1 MLGKLLVLMLAPFA
15 FGTGAYVFAGLLDPM
30 AVDLGVSVP
39 LVGQLQSAF
48 AIAAAVGGPVL
59 ALLTNR
65 YDRRALLIVIL
76 LGLATANAASAL
88 ATIFPTLLVARVAA
102 GLVGALTLPVALAI
116 GVTLVAPEK
125 RPVAIA
131 TVFSGTALA
140 FLIGIPL
147 GSFVG
152 GAFGWPASFWLA
164 AALAAFAALA
174 VAVAI
179 PTIGQ
184 LPAPPEGALQA
195 ATRPP
200 AIGLLTVTFM
210 SFFAT
215 FTSVAFI
222 GPLIT
227 ALTALQGGDV
237 GLMQLFVGVGGLLG
251 LALGAR
257 LAGGFGLRAL
267 TPLMIVVLV
276 TQLLFTVGL
285 LQSLTPAAGMIL
297 TALIITAG
305 AGAVFGLSPI
315 IQAALAEIAGP
326 AATVAFALNGSV
338 VFLGQGFGA
347 LLGGW
352 VIAESSL
359 TWTGA
364 GGALVALASLLV
376 TQRLRSFQFVLRRQ
390 PTQATT
396 T

>member
-1 MLGKLLVLMLAPFA
+1 MLAKLLVLMLAPFA
-15 FGTGAYVFAGLLDPM
+15 FGTGAYVFVGLLDPM
-30 AVDLGVSVP
+30 AVDLEVSVP

-59 ALLTNR
+59 AVLTNR
-65 YDRRALLIVIL
+65 YDRRALLIVVL
-76 LGLATANAASAL
+76 LGLSIANAASAL
-88 ATIFPTLLVARVAA
+88 AGTFPTLMIARVAA
-102 GLVGALTLPVALAI
+102 GLVGTLTLPVALAI

-131 TVFSGTALA
+131 TVFSGTALS

-152 GAFGWPASFWLA
+152 GAYGWPASFWLG
-164 AALAAFAALA
+164 AALAAAAALG
-174 VAVAI
+174 VALVI
-179 PTIGQ
+179 PRIGQ

-251 LALGAR
+251 LTLGAR

-267 TPLMIVVLV
+267 TPLMVVVLV
-276 TQLLFTVGL
+276 TQLTFTVGL
-285 LQSLTPAAGMIL
+285 LRSLTPAAGMIL
-297 TALIITAG
+297 TASIITAG

-326 AATVAFALNGSV
+326 AATIAFALNGSV

-352 VIAESSL
+352 VIAETSL
-359 TWTGA
+359 TWTGT
-364 GGALVALASLLV
+364 GGALVALVSLLV
-376 TQRLRSFQFVLRRQ
+376 TQRLRSFQFELRRQ
-390 PTQATT
+390 PTQTDT
-396 T
+396 S